1 MDSQHIYNQVTER
14 YSAASRGTALDYG
27 EAVAKAFGYSEDE
40 LRDIPKESNLG
51 LSCGNPM
58 AMASIREGETVVD
71 LGSGAGFDVFLA
83 AKKVGSTG
91 KVLGVD
97 MNQDMLA
104 RANEIKAKHN
114 KTNVTFIESQIT
126 SMPAIESNSVDCIIS
141 NCVVNLVPEADKHL
155 VFKEMHRVLKPG
167 GRVAISDIL
176 AKKPLPERLRA
187 NMALYV
193 GCVSGA
199 SLVEQYEQYLKEAG
213 FSVESLLIKDD
224 GADLNV
230 YIETNPDGSRTVG
243 GTGGNLCCNPR
254 IESTPASSA
263 TTCSA
268 PAKKS
273 CSASNE
279 PTKPSADISSSS
291 CCAGKNVDED
301 AAIVAAAASSSSC
314 CGGTSSKDQTCAFDE
329 KDLDDLEGEDLNSWA
344 GSYKIYAV
352 KAS

>member
-1 MDSQHIYNQVTER
+1 
-14 YSAASRGTALDYG
+14 
-27 EAVAKAFGYSEDE
+27 
-40 LRDIPKESNLG
+40 
-51 LSCGNPM
+51 
-58 AMASIREGETVVD
+58 
-71 LGSGAGFDVFLA
+71 
-83 AKKVGSTG
+83 
-91 KVLGVD
+91 
-97 MNQDMLA
+97 MLA

-126 SMPAIESNSVDCIIS
+126 KMPAIESNSVDCIIS

-213 FSVESLLIKDD
+213 FPSESLLIKDD

-254 IESTPASSA
+254 IESATAPSS
-263 TTCSA
+263 TSCSA
-268 PAKKS
+268 PTKNG
-273 CSASNE
+273 CSGSNGDA
-279 PTKPSADISSSS
+279 KPSTSSSSS
-291 CCAGKNVDED
+291 CCAGQKNVDVD

-314 CGGTSSKDQTCAFDE
+314 CGGNSSKDQTYAFDE
-329 KDLDDLEGEDLNSWA
+329 KDLADLEGEDLNTWA
-344 GSYKIYAV
+344 GK
-352 KAS
+352 

>member
-1 MDSQHIYNQVTER
+1 
-14 YSAASRGTALDYG
+14 
-27 EAVAKAFGYSEDE
+27 
-40 LRDIPKESNLG
+40 
-51 LSCGNPM
+51 
-58 AMASIREGETVVD
+58 
-71 LGSGAGFDVFLA
+71 
-83 AKKVGSTG
+83 
-91 KVLGVD
+91 
-97 MNQDMLA
+97 MLA

-114 KTNVTFIESQIT
+114 KTNVTFVESQIT
-126 SMPAIESNSVDCIIS
+126 KMPAIESDSVDCIIS

-213 FSVESLLIKDD
+213 FPTESLLIKDD

-254 IESTPASSA
+254 IGSTPAPS
-263 TTCSA
+263 TTSCCA
-268 PAKKS
+268 PAKKA
-273 CSASNE
+273 CSGSNGDAE
-279 PTKPSADISSSS
+279 AGKESSAS
-291 CCAGKNVDED
+291 CCAGPKSDVD
-301 AAIVAAAASSSSC
+301 AAIMAAAASSSSC
-314 CGGTSSKDQTCAFDE
+314 CGGETAKDQTYAFNE
-329 KDLDDLEGEDLNSWA
+329 SDLADLEGEDLNSWA
-344 GSYKIYAV
+344 GKFSPVSPKSAWD
-352 KAS
+352 

>member
-1 MDSQHIYNQVTER
+1 
-14 YSAASRGTALDYG
+14 
-27 EAVAKAFGYSEDE
+27 
-40 LRDIPKESNLG
+40 
-51 LSCGNPM
+51 
-58 AMASIREGETVVD
+58 
-71 LGSGAGFDVFLA
+71 
-83 AKKVGSTG
+83 
-91 KVLGVD
+91 
-97 MNQDMLA
+97 MLA

-126 SMPAIESNSVDCIIS
+126 RMPAIESNSVDCIIS

-155 VFKEMHRVLKPG
+155 VFSEMHRVLKPG

-213 FSVESLLIKDD
+213 FPAESLLIKDD

-254 IESTPASSA
+254 IESTPAPSTSA
-263 TTCSA
+263 ASCCA
-268 PAKKS
+268 PAKKG
-273 CSASNE
+273 CSGSNGDA
-279 PTKPSADISSSS
+279 KPSAVSSTS
-291 CCAGKNVDED
+291 CCAGPKADVD
-301 AAIVAAAASSSSC
+301 AAIVAAAASSTSC
-314 CGGTSSKDQTCAFDE
+314 CGGDSSKDQTYAFDE
-329 KDLDDLEGEDLNSWA
+329 KDLADLEGEDLNSWA
-344 GSYKIYAV
+344 GKLTTPCPSLKLGLVLTMNPGSYKIYAV

>member
-1 MDSQHIYNQVTER
+1 
-14 YSAASRGTALDYG
+14 
-27 EAVAKAFGYSEDE
+27 
-40 LRDIPKESNLG
+40 
-51 LSCGNPM
+51 
-58 AMASIREGETVVD
+58 
-71 LGSGAGFDVFLA
+71 
-83 AKKVGSTG
+83 
-91 KVLGVD
+91 
-97 MNQDMLA
+97 MLA

-114 KTNVTFIESQIT
+114 KTNVTFVESQIT
-126 SMPAIESNSVDCIIS
+126 KMPAIESNSVDCIIS

-213 FSVESLLIKDD
+213 FPTQSLLIKDD

-230 YIETNPDGSRTVG
+230 YIETNADGSRTVG

-254 IESTPASSA
+254 IESAPAPSIS
-263 TTCSA
+263 CSA
-268 PAKKS
+268 PAKKACSGSNGDARVEDGSSDS
-273 CSASNE
+273 CSATQKS
-279 PTKPSADISSSS
+279 D
-291 CCAGKNVDED
+291 VD

-314 CGGTSSKDQTCAFDE
+314 CGGETAKEQTYAFNE
-329 KDLDDLEGEDLNSWA
+329 KDLADLEGEDLNSWA
-344 GSYKIYAV
+344 GEFSPVYP
-352 KAS
+352 